1 MKMRMIV
8 RGFLAVFLLFMPAF
22 FSGCTERREATAPA
36 GVAPDF
42 TLQDLDGKT
51 VTLSEFK
58 GKVVVIDFWATWCP
72 PCRASI
78 PGLESIHREYS
89 SKGVVLLGVS
99 LDDGGWDYVKSFRQE
114 YGITYRILKG
124 TEDVATKYMVR
135 SIPMIVLV
143 DREGKMQKRLL
154 GFGVEEE
161 LQKEIK
167 AVL

>member
-1 MKMRMIV
+1 MRVFV
-8 RGFLAVFLLFMPAF
+8 RGFLAVLLLFIPVF
-22 FSGCTERREATAPA
+22 FPGCTERREAAPPA

-42 TLQDLDGKT
+42 TLQDLDGKA
-51 VTLSEFK
+51 VSLSEFK

-78 PGLESIHREYS
+78 PGLERIHREYS
-89 SKGVVLLGVS
+89 PKGVVLLAVS
-99 LDDGGWDYVKSFRQE
+99 LDDGGWDDVKSFRQE
-114 YGITYRILKG
+114 YGISYRILKG
-124 TEDVATKYMVR
+124 TNDVATKYMVR
-135 SIPMIVLV
+135 SIPMLVLV

-161 LQKEIK
+161 LEKEIK